1 MRAEKSRLE
10 HINRDLS
17 ELALVKVDQQAVK
30 PSNPI
35 KPNKLLILI
44 LGMFGGGVLGIFVA
58 LIRGIVL
65 GRSASRYAVSTEK
78 VLLGQSTSMMANSR
92 LS

>member
-1 MRAEKSRLE
+1 MRAEKTRLE

-17 ELALVKVDQQAVK
+17 ELVLVKVDQQAIK
-30 PSNPI
+30 PNQPI

-44 LGMFGGGVLGIFVA
+44 LGIFGGGVLGIFVA

-65 GRSASRYAVSTEK
+65 NRSASHYELSTGK
-78 VLLGQSTSMMANSR
+78 VLIGQSTIQ
-92 LS
+92 